1 MMNRGHAGHALL
13 LVATVAGGV
22 VLAGIVYSIARM
34 PARPAADPLAI
45 EDCRQTNRLLAAHLS
60 RQTSI
65 LITRDREIRALR
77 AELARRRSQERS
89 L

>member
-1 MMNRGHAGHALL
+1 MTGRDLLHAAAV
-13 LVATVAGGV
+13 LVAVGLAILYVAGY
-22 VLAGIVYSIARM
+22 L
-34 PARPAADPLAI
+34 RPPNAADPPSVQ
-45 EDCRQTNRLLAAHLS
+45 DCRQANRLLADHIS
-60 RQTSI
+60 RQTHI